1 MEGLFS
7 YLGTFTLAGRCI
19 YWITAIG
26 YIITAVGAAV
36 AAYVISSD
44 DVDFKELDCSKITT

>member
-19 YWITAIG
+19 YWITALG